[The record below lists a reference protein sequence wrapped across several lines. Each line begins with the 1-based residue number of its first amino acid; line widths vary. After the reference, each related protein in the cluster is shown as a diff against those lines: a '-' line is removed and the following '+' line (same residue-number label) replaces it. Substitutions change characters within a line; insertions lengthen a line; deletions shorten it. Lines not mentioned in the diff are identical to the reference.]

1 MRIVFLEDVPNVAQ
15 AGDVREVATGF
26 ARNYLLPRKLA
37 ALATSEQLK
46 RIEKLR
52 AIAQEKR
59 QKELKEMGAI
69 AQRLEGAEITLKAKV
84 APTGEFY
91 GSISSLS
98 IAQELSRLS
107 GLQVERRMLD
117 LPTPLSQ
124 PGTYEVAIRLPQ
136 GVSANVTVI
145 AEAEE

>member
-1 MRIVFLEDVPNVAQ
+1 MRVVFLEDVPNVAQ

-69 AQRLEGAEITLKAKV
+69 AQRLEGAEVTLKAKV

-91 GSISSLS
+91 GSISTLS

-124 PGTYEVAIRLPQ
+124 PGTYEVTIRLPQ
-136 GVSANVTVI
+136 GVSASVTVI